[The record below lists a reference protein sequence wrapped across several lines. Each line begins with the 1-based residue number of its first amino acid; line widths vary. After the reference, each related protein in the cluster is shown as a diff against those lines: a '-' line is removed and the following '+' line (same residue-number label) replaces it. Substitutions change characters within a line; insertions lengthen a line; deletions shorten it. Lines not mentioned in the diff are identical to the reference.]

1 MIHLLTYLCMTTN
14 SQQPTASNSCAVA
27 SQQPATA
34 AQSPA
39 ITSRPIGG
47 LQRTSHW
54 DSPKRQRTL
63 SLSDAAWE
71 LCCQLAV
78 DSHTNRSEVVE
89 IMARWAAAQKIDLNT
104 IRAQL
109 LA

>member
-1 MIHLLTYLCMTTN
+1 MIHLSTYFRMTTDN
-14 SQQPTASNSCAVA
+14 QR
-27 SQQPATA
+27 PAT
-34 AQSPA
+34 A

>member
-1 MIHLLTYLCMTTN
+1 MIHLSTYFRMTTD
-14 SQQPTASNSCAVA
+14 SQQPT
-27 SQQPATA
+27 
-34 AQSPA
+34 

-63 SLSDAAWE
+63 SLSDAAWD
-71 LCCQLAV
+71 LCCQLAM
-78 DSHTNRSEVVE
+78 DSRTNRSEVVE
-89 IMARWAAAQKIDLNT
+89 IMARWAADQELDLNA